1 MGNSDRGRYNWVDRV
16 QIVIPYTVSPQL
28 TNTMTNSRIIYLTST
43 PPSLGAKGEKYITE
57 NS

>member
-28 TNTMTNSRIIYLTST
+28 TNTMTNSRIIYLTSN